1 MQCQAH
7 CELQE
12 AFIDYIEYKDDKVVT
27 PMPRSMKEFFI
38 RSCPAPSFHRPT
50 LKLPK
55 LRILPQ
61 VPGCFRILTG
71 FRVQAQKTCMGW
83 TWDLRPGAV
92 QPSRA
97 QLSCEH
103 HPGAHAGGGGELRA
117 FHEAVAKLHGKE
129 AVLRTYLYGLM
140 VYEVAG

>member
-38 RSCPAPSFHRPT
+38 RSCPAPSFHPPT

-71 FRVQAQKTCMGW
+71 FRVQVQKTWVGRGILGLERCSLQEPNSHASTIRELMQEVEENYVLSMKLW
-83 TWDLRPGAV
+83 
-92 QPSRA
+92 PS
-97 QLSCEH
+97 CT
-103 HPGAHAGGGGELRA
+103 
-117 FHEAVAKLHGKE
+117 GKKPFS
-129 AVLRTYLYGLM
+129 ALIRM
-140 VYEVAG
+140 A